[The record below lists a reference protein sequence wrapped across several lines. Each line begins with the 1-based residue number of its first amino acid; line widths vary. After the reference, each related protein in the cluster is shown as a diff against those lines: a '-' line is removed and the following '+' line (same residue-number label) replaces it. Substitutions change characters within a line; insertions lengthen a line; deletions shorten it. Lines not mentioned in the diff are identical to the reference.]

1 MAKPHSANNLRINK
15 STFLDSMLEN
25 SRLACILILDKE
37 GIVCELSH
45 GVEEQLGYSP
55 DDLSGKHFS
64 ILFSEDD
71 LKLKKPWEELKK
83 AEEKGFAI
91 DNNYIVHKDGSLI
104 WCQGESIIVDDGGKI
119 YFVKY
124 LYDINK
130 QKQLEESLQ
139 HSKKFSESV
148 LETID
153 NPLIVLDSNL
163 EILMANNSFHK
174 IFNPSQEDIEKK
186 SFFEIE
192 YFTSNIDKFRE
203 LLEKIL
209 PESSLIKGYEIEF
222 ILPNGQKFFHLN
234 AQQITEEGKKIQQ
247 ILIAFQ
253 DVTDEK
259 KMKEN
264 LNNKNEEL
272 NKVNKDLDTFVY
284 TASHDL
290 KAPINN
296 IEGLVSVIENSAG
309 SPTETYEAIQL
320 MKESIDKFKSNI
332 NDLSTISRI
341 EKDGNGTA
349 AAVEL
354 EELFEEVKFNLK
366 EEIKKTDAII
376 LSDFSQ
382 TPTLKFSRKNLRSIF
397 HNLLSNAI
405 KFKSPNRKPEI
416 SVKTEKTNNY
426 ILLKVKDNGIGIKEE
441 DKGKVLAL
449 YQRLNPDIEGSGVG
463 MNIVKKIIDN
473 NGGKIEIDSEVG
485 KGSIFKIY
493 IKV

>member
-1 MAKPHSANNLRINK
+1 MAKTHNANNIQINK
-15 STFLDSMLEN
+15 STFLNSMLAN
-25 SRLACILILDKE
+25 SRLACILILNKE
-37 GIVCELSH
+37 GIIWEMSH
-45 GVEEQLGYSP
+45 GIEEQLGYTHEN
-55 DDLSGKHFS
+55 LIGKHFS
-64 ILFSEDD
+64 ILFTEED
-71 LKLKKPWEELKK
+71 LKENKPGKELQVAK
-83 AEEKGFAI
+83 EKGFGI
-91 DNNYIVHKDGSLI
+91 DNNYIIHKNGDLI
-104 WCQGESIIVDDGGKI
+104 WCQGESIVVDDEGEI

-124 LYDINK
+124 IYNINK
-130 QKQLEESLQ
+130 QKQLEESLKK
-139 HSKKFSESV
+139 SKKFSESV

-174 IFNPSQEDIEKK
+174 VFNPHQEEIIKK
-186 SFFEIE
+186 SFFEIK
-192 YFTSNIDKFRE
+192 YFKLNVKKLRE

-209 PESSLIKGYEIEF
+209 PESTLIKNYEIEF
-222 ILPNGQKFFHLN
+222 SLPDGQKFFHLN
-234 AQQITEEGKKIQQ
+234 AQQVTEEGRKVQE

-253 DVTDEK
+253 DVTDERI
-259 KMKEN
+259 MKEN

-296 IEGLVSVIENSAG
+296 IEGLITVMENNPDFSEG
-309 SPTETYEAIQL
+309 TYEVIQL
-320 MKESIDKFKSNI
+320 MRESIDKFKSNI
-332 NDLSTISRI
+332 NDLSTIAKI
-341 EKDGNGTA
+341 EKEGNGKTA
-349 AAVEL
+349 PVKL
-354 EELFEEVKFNLK
+354 EELFEEVIYNLK
-366 EEIKKTDAII
+366 EEIKKTEAII
-376 LSDFSQ
+376 SSDFSQ

-416 SVKTEKTNNY
+416 SVITEKVNSY

-441 DKGKVLAL
+441 DKGRVLAL

-473 NGGKIEIDSEVG
+473 NGGEIEIDSEVG

-493 IKV
+493 IKI

>member
-1 MAKPHSANNLRINK
+1 MAKAHSANNIRINK

-25 SRLACILILDKE
+25 SRLACILLLDKD
-37 GIVCELSH
+37 GIVMEMSH
-45 GVEEQLGYSP
+45 GIEEQLGYSA
-55 DDLSGKHFS
+55 DDLIGKNFS
-64 ILFSEDD
+64 ILFSEED
-71 LKLKKPWEELKK
+71 LKANKPWKELEAAK
-83 AEEKGFAI
+83 EKGSGL
-91 DNNYIVHKDGSLI
+91 DNNYIIHKDGSLI
-104 WCQGESIIVDDGGKI
+104 WCQGESIIVDDGGEI
-119 YFVKY
+119 YFIKY
-124 LYDINK
+124 IYDINK
-130 QKQLEESLQ
+130 QKQLEDSLQ

-153 NPLIVLDSNL
+153 NPLVVLDSNL

-174 IFNPSQEDIEKK
+174 FFNPNQEEINKK

-192 YFTSNIDKFRE
+192 YFTSNIDKFRD

-222 ILPNGQKFFHLN
+222 TLPDGQKFFQLN
-234 AQQITEEGKKIQQ
+234 AQQIIEEGKKMQK
-247 ILIAFQ
+247 ILIVFQ
-253 DVTDEK
+253 DVTEEK

-264 LNNKNEEL
+264 LSDKNEQL

-296 IEGLVSVIENSAG
+296 IEGLISVMENNAG
-309 SPTETYEAIQL
+309 SPPETYETVQ
-320 MKESIDKFKSNI
+320 MMRESIDKFKGTI
-332 NDLSTISRI
+332 NDLSTIAKI
-341 EKDGNGTA
+341 EKEGGILVP
-349 AAVEL
+349 VEF

-366 EEIKKTDAII
+366 EEIKKTEASIS
-376 LSDFSQ
+376 SDFSM
-382 TPTLKFSRKNLRSIF
+382 TPTIKFSRKNLRSIM

-405 KFKSPNRKPEI
+405 KFKATDRVPEI
-416 SVKTEKTNNY
+416 FVSTEKINNY
-426 ILLKVKDNGIGIKEE
+426 IILKVKDNGLGIKEE
-441 DKGKVLAL
+441 DKEKVGAL
-449 YQRLNPDIEGSGVG
+449 YQRLNPEIEGSGVG